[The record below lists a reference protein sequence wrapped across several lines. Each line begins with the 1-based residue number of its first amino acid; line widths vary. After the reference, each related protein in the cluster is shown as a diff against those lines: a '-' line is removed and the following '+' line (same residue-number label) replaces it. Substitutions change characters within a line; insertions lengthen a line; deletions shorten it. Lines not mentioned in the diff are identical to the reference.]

1 MKKNYLIIALL
12 ALTGCQ
18 TPQLSVLNNPFID
31 VSWEQDG
38 KDCIYQEKT
47 GTELTVKNEKGKLEK
62 IKYASDI
69 KTIKYG
75 NTSCEK
81 VIDAELKNKTNKSA
95 ITNRFH
101 QLTSSSTTNIS
112 NSGWMQ

>member
-1 MKKNYLIIALL
+1 MKKNYLIITLL

-18 TPQLSVLNNPFID
+18 TYQPSVPNSFID
-31 VSWEQDG
+31 VSWEQNG

-47 GTELTVKNEKGKLEK
+47 GAESVKWNDEKGKAEK
-62 IKYASDI
+62 TKYAADI